1 MDRSADRLPR
11 PRLVARL
18 AVSDSGST
26 RDRLLDAAT
35 ALFSERGVDNVSVAE
50 IVRSADQ
57 RNTSA
62 VRYHIGN
69 RDDLLHAVLE
79 RYVPVIAARRLEL
92 LEVARQTSSEDR
104 LAAVATIVRPVTELA
119 QMGWR
124 ERAYLRIGSEI
135 SGVLER
141 MTPEIRKLM
150 RQTAGYEAW
159 DLLRERCP
167 EIPDDLWRIR
177 CELCVVFVGQAAA
190 NRARHVDAGVG
201 GMIEDDRFTD
211 DLIEMVLGAMTAP
224 HSPN

>member
-1 MDRSADRLPR
+1 MDESI
-11 PRLVARL
+11 
-18 AVSDSGST
+18 ST

-35 ALFSERGVDNVSVAE
+35 SLFAERGIDNVSVAE
-50 IVRSADQ
+50 IVRAADQ

-79 RYVPVIAARRLEL
+79 RYVPVLSARRREL
-92 LEVARQTSSEDR
+92 LAIARRTPPEDR
-104 LAAVATIVRPVTELA
+104 LASVGTIVRPVAELA
-119 QMGWR
+119 QLGWR

-135 SGVLER
+135 ARVLDR

-167 EIPDDLWRIR
+167 EVPEDLWRIR

-190 NRARHVDAGVG
+190 DRARHLEVAGDDDALAD
-201 GMIEDDRFTD
+201 ERFID
-211 DLIEMVLGAMTAP
+211 NLNEMVLGAMTAP
-224 HSPN
+224 HSLT